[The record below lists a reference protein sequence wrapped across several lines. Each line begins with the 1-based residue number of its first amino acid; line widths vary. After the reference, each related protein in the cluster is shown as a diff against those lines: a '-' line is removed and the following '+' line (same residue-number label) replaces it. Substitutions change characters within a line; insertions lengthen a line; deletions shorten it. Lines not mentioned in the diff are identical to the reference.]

1 MDYLKEALI
10 CKLCNQISNQ
20 PVFLPC
26 HKTLC
31 QIHLDEELVKADNNN
46 SSFQCYFC
54 NKQHEIAFNGFK
66 INEKPNKPSLKTAD
80 IKPSS
85 NELKLKLDKASLE
98 LSQLYED
105 FLKKDPELKSLNSK
119 HFLTLREQINSKR
132 DELKQEIEALAK
144 KMLDLSDS
152 AEVSCF
158 EVLSAIRTDS
168 SKVNKDEFKRIEAE
182 IRRELKKPK
191 LHKSKINEI
200 KAELNE
206 KKREFKE
213 RLGILE
219 NIKNNT
225 KQCRFDM
232 PISEELQLSEDF
244 LGELILVNKL
254 ISCSEDKTIRVWNLN
269 SGACIRTL
277 AGHADSVFCLQTL
290 DNGEIASIS
299 FDKTIKLWHI
309 QTGKCLDT
317 LEHSNN
323 GYCFKQLRKHEF
335 VIGSSDGLIKIVD
348 FSTGVS
354 VKEVG
359 SHSGWVTCLEL
370 LPNGE
375 LVSSSLDKTIKV
387 WDLNSGKCLAT
398 LYGHSHYVN
407 SVKVLGNGQIASS
420 SSDKTVKIL
429 IHNVFFFE
437 L

>member
-31 QIHLDEELVKADNNN
+31 QIHLDEELLKANNT
-46 SSFQCYFC
+46 SFQCYFC
-54 NKQHEIAFNGFK
+54 SKQHEIAFNGFK
-66 INEKPNKPSLKTAD
+66 INEKPNQPAAAAD
-80 IKPSS
+80 PKPSS
-85 NELKLKLDKASLE
+85 SELKLKLDKSSLE

-105 FLKKDPELKSLNSK
+105 FLKKDPELKSFNSK
-119 HFLTLREQINSKR
+119 HFLSLREQINAKR
-132 DELKQEIEALAK
+132 DELKQEIEALAN
-144 KMLDLSDS
+144 KMLDLSDR

-168 SKVNKDEFKRIEAE
+168 SRVNKDEFKRIEAE
-182 IRRELKKPK
+182 IRHELKRPK

-200 KAELNE
+200 KAELSE

-219 NIKNNT
+219 NIKSNT
-225 KQCRFDM
+225 KQSRFEPM
-232 PISEELQLSEDF
+232 SGELQLGEDF

-269 SGACIRTL
+269 SGSCMRTL

-290 DNGEIASIS
+290 ENGEIASIS
-299 FDKTIKLWHI
+299 FDKTIKLWHV

-323 GYCFKQLRKHEF
+323 GYCFKQLSKHEF
-335 VIGSSDGLIKIVD
+335 VVGSSDGLIRIVD
-348 FSTGVS
+348 FSTGLS
-354 VKEVG
+354 AKEVG
-359 SHSGWVTCLEL
+359 SHSGWVTCLEM
-370 LPNGE
+370 LPNGQ
-375 LVSSSLDKTIKV
+375 LASSSLDKTIKV

-407 SVKVLGNGQIASS
+407 SVKVLGSGQIASS
-420 SSDKTVKIL
+420 SSDKTVRIL
-429 IHNVFFFE
+429 INFI
-437 L
+437 